1 MIFGDQI
8 KEENKISFSE
18 FEEFSQPLFKS
29 IVITLS
35 QSFSEKDLIKKQRA
49 LITLKQLIDDVTSI
63 GALSTQD
70 EKLKTINFLEK
81 IDLQI
86 ELIDLKLDKLN
97 SSDLKTAGIRLGK
110 KAQSGF

>member
-1 MIFGDQI
+1 MIFGDQL

-29 IVITLS
+29 IVITLDKS
-35 QSFSEKDLIKKQRA
+35 ISEKDLIKKQQT
-49 LITLKQLIDDVTSI
+49 LITLKQLIDDVKSI

-70 EKLKTINFLEK
+70 EKIKTINFLEK

-86 ELIDLKLDKLN
+86 ELIDLKLGKIK
-97 SSDLKTAGIRLGK
+97 SSDLKIAGLRLGK